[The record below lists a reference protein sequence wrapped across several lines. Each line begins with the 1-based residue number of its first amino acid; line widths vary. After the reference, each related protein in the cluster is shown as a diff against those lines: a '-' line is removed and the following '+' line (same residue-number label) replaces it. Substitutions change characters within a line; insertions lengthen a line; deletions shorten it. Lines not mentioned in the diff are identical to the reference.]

1 MKKLLPIFALI
12 LLFSCGEDPPDDP
25 LDAIDPDVHAG
36 ITKEDM
42 HLVIIESLYEPEMDC
57 FTNEDESI
65 CKAYSTNYLIPVDM
79 GNDTLVLNL
88 MYTGHA
94 SWVRNIESLHDSLQV
109 TEYPVVEGSLI
120 NEDLEWS
127 ASTEYFE
134 YVTDTALFSPG
145 DPRYIGMRIT
155 NGDSIHYGWLE
166 YFDTD
171 IRSVYLMKYAYE
183 E

>member
-1 MKKLLPIFALI
+1 MKKLLPILALF
-12 LLFSCGEDPPDDP
+12 LLFSCGEDPPEDP
-25 LDAIDPDVHAG
+25 FEVIDPDVHAG

-42 HLVIIESLYEPEMDC
+42 HLVTIESLYEPEMDC
-57 FTNEDESI
+57 FTRQDESI
-65 CKAYSTNYLIPVDM
+65 CKAYSTKHKIPVDT

-94 SWVRNIESLHDSLQV
+94 SWMRNIESLHDRLQV
-109 TEYPVVEGSLI
+109 TEYPVVAGSLI
-120 NEDLEWS
+120 NENIEWS

-145 DPRYIGMRIT
+145 DPRYIGIRIT
-155 NGDSIHYGWLE
+155 NGASIHYGWLE